1 MWSVLVVV
9 TLDEIFRKLFIG
21 IFPEF
26 KVKNQGNN
34 VKLLYFKIQRM
45 TYEYKYSIVY
55 NVKGQKGVIKEIA
68 GNKIKFIISKV
79 TEQ

>member
-26 KVKNQGNN
+26 EVKNQGTN
-34 VKLLYFKIQRM
+34 VKLLYFRVQRM
-45 TYEYKYSIVY
+45 TYEYS
-55 NVKGQKGVIKEIA
+55 
-68 GNKIKFIISKV
+68 
-79 TEQ
+79 

>member
-9 TLDEIFRKLFIG
+9 TLDEMFWKLCIG

-45 TYEYKYSIVY
+45 TYEYS
-55 NVKGQKGVIKEIA
+55 
-68 GNKIKFIISKV
+68 
-79 TEQ
+79 